1 MYLKN
6 IPLFIAMLRNIR
18 AGRIN
23 RGMIGHTIY
32 RRIGPI
38 THNDIYSYVEATL
51 DNPVRYRDENCAV
64 PPFYLS
70 RLLYPMFRYFL
81 VNKELRLNLL
91 KLVHGQQT
99 IEWLGQLHEGDII
112 DVEMSVHDITD
123 SPAGEM
129 INLKTVASVGDNI
142 IAVADTVFIIRG
154 KHVARGARKKEA
166 VYSRELFRKKI
177 LTIKKQP
184 IQYAKVSGDSNFIH
198 TSAILARLAGL
209 PGTVMHGVCIA
220 AMTANCL
227 LDEVCNGDMTRMKGI
242 SMRFA
247 TPVLPGEEITVIG
260 YDSGERDRIMF
271 NAVNSRGKFVL
282 KNGEYRF
289 SPNV

>member
-6 IPLFIAMLRNIR
+6 IPLFFAMIRNIR
-18 AGRIN
+18 AEKIN
-23 RGMIGHTIY
+23 RAMIGHSIS
-32 RRIGPI
+32 RRIGPV

-51 DNPVRYRDENCAV
+51 DNPVRYSGENCAV

-81 VNKELRLNLL
+81 VNKDLKLNLL

-99 IEWLGQLHEGDII
+99 IEWLGQIHEGDII
-112 DVEMSVHDITD
+112 NVNMSVDNISD

-129 INLKTVASVGDNI
+129 LNLKTVATVNNNT
-142 IAVADTVFIIRG
+142 IAVANTVFIIRG
-154 KHVARGARKKEA
+154 KGSERRRKKREP
-166 VYSRELFRKKI
+166 VYEKELFRKKVR
-177 LTIKKQP
+177 TIKQQP
-184 IQYAKVSGDSNFIH
+184 LQYAKVSGDANFIH
-198 TSAILARLAGL
+198 TSPFLAKLAGL

-247 TPVLPGEEITVIG
+247 KPVIPGDEITVIG
-260 YDSGERDRIMF
+260 YDTGENDRIVF
-271 NAVNSRGKFVL
+271 NAINSLGKYVL

-289 SPNV
+289 TPQN

>member
-1 MYLKN
+1 MFLKN

-18 AGRIN
+18 TQRIN
-23 RGMIGHTIY
+23 RAMIGHGIT

-38 THNDIYSYVEATL
+38 THDDIYSYVEATL
-51 DNPVRYRDENCAV
+51 DNPVRYSNRNCAV

-81 VNKELRLNLL
+81 VNRELRLNLL

-99 IEWLGQLHEGDII
+99 IEWPGQIHEGDII
-112 DVEMSVHDITD
+112 DVNMSVFDITD

-129 INLKTVASVGDNI
+129 IDLQTIATVGENT
-142 IAVADTVFIIRG
+142 IAVAHTVFIIRG
-154 KHVARGARKKEA
+154 KSNQKKVKKAEPEP
-166 VYSRELFRKKI
+166 SREIFRKKI
-177 LTIKKQP
+177 RTVKDQP
-184 IQYAKVSGDSNFIH
+184 LQYARVSGDMNFIH
-198 TSAILARLAGL
+198 TSPFLAKLAGL

-227 LDEVCNGDMTRMKGI
+227 LDEVLNGDMTRMKGM

-247 TPVLPGEEITVIG
+247 SPVIPGDEITVIG
-260 YDSGERDRIMF
+260 YETEDKNRILF
-271 NAVNSRGKFVL
+271 NAVNSRGRFVL

-289 SPNV
+289 STAN

>member
-6 IPLFIAMLRNIR
+6 IPLFFAMIRNLR
-18 AGRIN
+18 AKKIN
-23 RGMIGHTIY
+23 RDMIGHSIS

-38 THNDIYSYVEATL
+38 THDDIRSYMEATL
-51 DNPVRYRDENCAV
+51 DNPVRYRNENCPV
-64 PPFYLS
+64 PPFYIS
-70 RLLYPMFRYFL
+70 RLLYPMFRHFL
-81 VNKELRLNLL
+81 VNRELGLNLL

-112 DVEMSVHDITD
+112 DVNMSVHDIKD

-129 INLKTVASVGDNI
+129 ISLRTDASVDGRR
-142 IAVADTVFIIRG
+142 IAVADTVFIIRSRDI
-154 KHVARGARKKEA
+154 KRSMSKQEPPCN
-166 VYSRELFRKKI
+166 RELFRKKI
-177 LTIKKQP
+177 RTIKKQP
-184 IQYAKVSGDSNFIH
+184 LQYAKVSGDANFIH
-198 TSAILARLAGL
+198 TSAFLARLAGL

-227 LDEVCNGDMTRMKGI
+227 LDEVLNGDMTRMRGI

-247 TPVLPGEEITVIG
+247 TPVIPGDEITVIG
-260 YDSGERDRIMF
+260 YETEDKDRILF
-271 NAVNSRGKFVL
+271 NAVNSNGKFVL

-289 SPNV
+289 SPAS